1 MSKRKQITREE
12 LKKVVV
18 IGSSYKPAAQDVAR
32 AVVTWLERAK
42 IEVIP
47 DIDGESQIDIYPVGG
62 SGGVRLVHVE
72 PRAFDGVDG
81 EAKDFDPGPAA
92 VVSFDDPLLG

>member
-1 MSKRKQITREE
+1 MDHFVFKKPGAQVINT
-12 LKKVVV
+12 LK
-18 IGSSYKPAAQDVAR
+18 
-32 AVVTWLERAK
+32 
-42 IEVIP
+42 IP